1 MIVYNKVKYVPTLWP
16 ATHFLGVYVQ
26 ACGQIFIKSLL
37 RISKARKIH
46 VSIKGECYTYMVEY
60 YLELRVTFF
69 QHRKHELGSTTCC
82 IFKRTTY
89 KSLYKMWFHIS
100 ENLEVTK

>member
-1 MIVYNKVKYVPTLWP
+1 MLVYNKVKHVPTLWP
-16 ATHFLGVYVQ
+16 AAHFLGVYVQ
-26 ACGQIFIKSLL
+26 ARAQIFINSLP
-37 RISKARKIH
+37 RISKVRTIH
-46 VSIKGECYTYMVEY
+46 VSINGECYTYMVEY
-60 YLELRVTFF
+60 YLALRVTFF

-89 KSLYKMWFHIS
+89 KSLYKMWFRIS